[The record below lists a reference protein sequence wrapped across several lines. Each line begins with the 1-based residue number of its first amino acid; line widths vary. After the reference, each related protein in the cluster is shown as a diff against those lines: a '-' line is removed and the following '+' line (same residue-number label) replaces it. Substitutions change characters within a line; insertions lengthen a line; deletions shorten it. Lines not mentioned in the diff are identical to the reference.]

1 MSKLPV
7 KIYVPNSAS
16 QHPFKMWGVM
26 FKDLKASQ
34 GLAYQLTKRDIS
46 AQYRQSL
53 LGLFWAFFTPLF
65 NSLTWIFLQSSGIIN
80 LADTGIP
87 YPAYVFIGTMMWQ
100 ILTESIASPIQ
111 QVQAS
116 KSILSKL
123 NFPREAILLSG
134 LYKVL
139 FNAAI
144 KILILIP
151 ILLYFGVF
159 PDWKIIF
166 LPLVMFSFVVVGFS
180 IGLFLTPIGTLYSDI
195 GRAIPMVTQV
205 LMFLSP
211 VVFMMPE
218 SGITATIFKWN
229 FTTPLLMTARDVLSG
244 GDLQWFLYFSIVT
257 LAALFV
263 LFFAWIVFR
272 ITMPV
277 LIERMSA

>member
-1 MSKLPV
+1 MSKLPI
-7 KIYVPNSAS
+7 KIYDPNSAS

-26 FKDLKASQ
+26 FKDLKVSQ

-100 ILTESIASPIQ
+100 IFTESIASPIQ

-159 PDWKIIF
+159 PDWKIVL
-166 LPLVMFSFVVVGFS
+166 LPLVMFSFVVVGFA

-218 SGITATIFKWN
+218 TGITATIFKWN

-257 LAALFV
+257 LVALFV
-263 LFFAWIVFR
+263 LFFGWIVFR

>member
-7 KIYVPNSAS
+7 KIYAPNSAS

-65 NSLTWIFLQSSGIIN
+65 NSLTWIFLQSSGTVNI
-80 LADTGIP
+80 ADTSIP

-100 ILTESIASPIQ
+100 IFTESIASPIQ

-151 ILLYFGVF
+151 ILFYFGVF
-159 PDWKIIF
+159 PDWKISL
-166 LPLVMFSFVVVGFS
+166 LPLVIFSFVLVGFA
-180 IGLFLTPIGTLYSDI
+180 IGLFLTPIGTLYTDI
-195 GRAIPMVTQV
+195 GRAIPIVSQLM
-205 LMFLSP
+205 MFLSP
-211 VVFMMPE
+211 VVF
-218 SGITATIFKWN
+218 TYTFKWN
-229 FTTPLLMTARDVLSG
+229 FTTPLLMTAREVLSG

-257 LAALFV
+257 FVALFV
-263 LFFAWIVFR
+263 LFFAWLVFR